1 MMKTTSA
8 SARGLPCDI
17 FWFGLAGLRSR
28 NCYKAFTMNKLQK
41 SKGVRIAAVAIIE
54 IAIVYI
60 VFFAVFFLP
69 VLLSGLFHGA

>member
-1 MMKTTSA
+1 VA
-8 SARGLPCDI
+8 CRVVY
-17 FWFGLAGLRSR
+17 FGFAGLRSR

-41 SKGVRIAAVAIIE
+41 SKWIRIAAVAIIE

>member
-1 MMKTTSA
+1 
-8 SARGLPCDI
+8 
-17 FWFGLAGLRSR
+17 
-28 NCYKAFTMNKLQK
+28 MNKLQK

-69 VLLSGLFHGA
+69 VLLSELFYGA

>member
-1 MMKTTSA
+1 MA
-8 SARGLPCDI
+8 CRVVY
-17 FWFGLAGLRSR
+17 FGLSGLRSR

-41 SKGVRIAAVAIIE
+41 LKWIRIAAVAIIE
-54 IAIVYI
+54 IVIVYI

>member
-1 MMKTTSA
+1 VA
-8 SARGLPCDI
+8 CRVVHLGLS
-17 FWFGLAGLRSR
+17 GLCSR
-28 NCYKAFTMNKLQK
+28 HYYKAFDMSK
-41 SKGVRIAAVAIIE
+41 SKKSKWIRIAAVAIIE